1 MMTEATEVEALA
13 VDLDG
18 TLIRSDLL
26 YESFWAALAG
36 NFATPMVALRGLAG
50 GRAQL
55 KQRLAALSTLDVALL
70 PYDAQVIE
78 RVKAYRARG
87 IRTIL
92 VTASD
97 RSLAQRVADHLG
109 IFDEVHGSDGRT
121 NLKGKTKA
129 AFLEQR
135 YGNAGYA
142 YIGDHKADMPVWA
155 TAGHVIAVVPSGALR
170 ARIQRTYPHAEIIDR
185 PGFAARAYM
194 KALRPHQWL
203 KNALI
208 FLPMLA
214 AHRFDQPAIL
224 ASLLA
229 FISFSLL
236 ASSVYVLNDLL
247 DLAADR
253 IHPRK
258 RNRPFASGSI
268 PIAHGTVMALAL
280 IGAGFGLSLLLGLP
294 FIATIAAYFV
304 LTTGYSLVLKRRAI
318 VDICAL
324 AMLYV
329 MRIIAGGAATG
340 IPLSVWL
347 LAFAL
352 FFFFAL
358 AAIKRQGELV
368 DAAASG
374 RLKAHGRGYF
384 APDVE
389 IVSQFATASGYVSI
403 MVLALY
409 VNSREVSALYLH
421 PEALWGICL
430 ILLYWISR
438 LVMITHRGHMH
449 DDPIVYATKDKN
461 SYVCGVLVVAFAVG
475 GALL

>member
-1 MMTEATEVEALA
+1 MADVETIRALA

-36 NFATPMVALRGLAG
+36 NFATPLVALRGLAG
-50 GRAQL
+50 GRANL
-55 KQRLAALSTLDVALL
+55 KQNLAAMSTLDVSLL
-70 PYDAQVIE
+70 PYNEEVIE
-78 RVKAYRARG
+78 RVKAYRANG
-87 IRTIL
+87 VRTIL

-97 RSLAQRVADHLG
+97 ITLAQKVADHLG

-121 NLKGKTKA
+121 NLKGRTKA
-129 AFLEQR
+129 AFLEER
-135 YGNAGYA
+135 YGRGGFGYV
-142 YIGDHKADMPVWA
+142 GDHKADLPVWA
-155 TAGHVIAVVPSGALR
+155 AAGRVIAVTPAGALR
-170 ARIQRTYPHAEIIDR
+170 ARVQRAHPDAEIIDHKR
-185 PGFAARAYM
+185 SSARAYA

-203 KNALI
+203 KNVLI

-214 AHRFDQPAIL
+214 AHRFDAPAIVQ
-224 ASLLA
+224 SLIA

-253 IHPRK
+253 NHPRK
-258 RNRPFASGSI
+258 RNRPFASGAI
-268 PIAHGTVMALAL
+268 PIAHGTGMALGL
-280 IGAGFGLSLLLGLP
+280 MIAGFGLAILLGPL
-294 FIATIAAYFV
+294 FVVAIVAYYI
-304 LTTGYSLVLKRRAI
+304 LTTGYSLVLKRRAVI
-318 VDICAL
+318 DICTL
-324 AMLYV
+324 ATLYV
-329 MRIIAGGAATG
+329 MRIIAGGAASH

-352 FFFFAL
+352 FFFFSL

-368 DAAASG
+368 DAATTG

-384 APDVE
+384 AADVE
-389 IVSQFATASGYVSI
+389 IVSQLATASGFVSV

-409 VNSREVSALYLH
+409 VNSKEVVALYKH

-430 ILLYWISR
+430 VLLYWISR

-449 DDPIVYATKDKN
+449 DDPIVYATKDRN
-461 SYVCGVLVVAFAVG
+461 SYVCGLLVAAFAIG